1 MLLFGTKARD
11 VFKAWAKKD
20 KQAQIEGTKRLGL
33 PENNTAADRA
43 KAMGFYDVYHG
54 TKSSFD
60 EFDPNKYSKSEY
72 RAPAI
77 FTSPQHSLPNQF
89 SGVSKSGQGNELL
102 LEKFPDSFKPQ
113 IMPLKQR
120 GNLFDYN
127 NPEHVEALLK
137 ANPDLENLTRG
148 GGSLIENLKV
158 GSWQAIE
165 NHDVQKA
172 IRELGFDGFH
182 AQEFGEK
189 STGLFNNTDVRSKF
203 AHFNPKMAGV
213 GAGSI
218 LSADLMAEETKPT
231 ESIWSSL
238 MNTIGNVNQQ
248 QAQGTADIGA
258 GAIEGTAGIAKMLAT
273 QPDLVAEVA
282 GGGLLKAAGVV
293 SPWIKGAGL
302 GGVFYPSELGDGT
315 LRDENG
321 EYHPHVA
328 QLKKEQ
334 QLDEYIAS
342 LTPDIHSTEIKL
354 GR

>member
-33 PENNTAADRA
+33 PENNTAADRTE
-43 KAMGFYDVYHG
+43 AMGFGDDVYHG
-54 TKSSFD
+54 TKADF
-60 EFDPNKYSKSEY
+60 
-72 RAPAI
+72 
-77 FTSPQHSLPNQF
+77 
-89 SGVSKSGQGNELL
+89 
-102 LEKFPDSFKPQ
+102 DSFNSRGTAGATYVTPSTKIANLFSNIASQ
-113 IMPLKQR
+113 NGTKKVLPLKTK
-120 GNLFDYN
+120 GNVFDYE
-127 NPEHVEALLK
+127 NPEHLK
-137 ANPDLENLTRG
+137 HLENEIGPQIFGVKKGLWRDLEA
-148 GGSLIENLKV
+148 KP
-158 GSWQAIE
+158 
-165 NHDVQKA
+165 VQEGIKK
-172 IRELGFDGFH
+172 LGYDGFKVK
-182 AQEFGEK
+182 ETPRTTTN
-189 STGLFNNTDVRSKF
+189 TGIYNPANIRSKF
-203 AHFNPKMAGV
+203 AHFNPKYAGV
-213 GAGSI
+213 GAGSVM
-218 LSADLMAEETKPT
+218 SADLMAEETKPT

-238 MNTIGNVNQQ
+238 MSTIGNVNQQ

-315 LRDENG
+315 LRDEKG

>member
-1 MLLFGTKARD
+1 MLLFGAKARD

-33 PENNTAADRA
+33 PDNNTALDRA
-43 KAMGFYDVYHG
+43 KAMGFGDDVYHG
-54 TKSSFD
+54 TKADF
-60 EFDPNKYSKSEY
+60 
-72 RAPAI
+72 
-77 FTSPQHSLPNQF
+77 
-89 SGVSKSGQGNELL
+89 
-102 LEKFPDSFKPQ
+102 DSFNSNRVGRANYVTPSHKIASLFSNIASQ
-113 IMPLKQR
+113 NGTKKVLPLRTR
-120 GNLFDYN
+120 GKIFDYD
-127 NPEHVEALLK
+127 NPEHIA
-137 ANPDLENLTRG
+137 DLEKEIG
-148 GGSLIENLKV
+148 PQIYGV
-158 GSWQAIE
+158 GKGLWRDLEAKP
-165 NHDVQKA
+165 VQEGIMK
-172 IRELGFDGFH
+172 LGYDGFNVKETMRT
-182 AQEFGEK
+182 AK
-189 STGLFNNTDVRSKF
+189 NTGIYNPANIRSKF
-203 AHFNPKMAGV
+203 AHFNPKYAGV
-213 GAGSI
+213 GAGSV

-248 QAQGTADIGA
+248 QAQGAADIGA

-302 GGVFYPSELGDGT
+302 GGVLYPSELADGT

-328 QLKKEQ
+328 QMLKQK